1 MAVKRIVAV
10 LALATSFLA
19 TSVLGEE
26 QAKCGQASYY
36 PSEYAC
42 YDNKTLCPI
51 TFSLPTKPCGGGCYS
66 PEQYSCEDETIKDLP
81 EATSPFTLTFS
92 GVRKTFQNL
101 NVKACGRYL
110 AVGANARECHACTAA
125 GGTNCGT
132 YQNSTVLLPGGQMAS
147 DVPGHQY
154 WYINPTDG
162 ILRYTEALAGN
173 ASLWNATIPGKEF
186 AGQNVKV
193 YENGLFTWTRE
204 DATTHWWMACLVT
217 LPGGAVGTARSWR
230 IYAPTYVNME
240 RGDCELGRIFSKAV
254 DRKAGV
260 YKYP

>member
-1 MAVKRIVAV
+1 MFISALFIRRAHPSPVPRKSVRAEPSDPVGPSGPASAEIVQYGTGSKHDEDNSLHDDLQTYIKSWPSTTAQSLTCHRKRLFPPVTPKPVSMAVKRVVAV
-10 LALATSFLA
+10 LALATSLLA

-132 YQNSTVLLPGGQMAS
+132 YQNSTVLLPGGEM
-147 DVPGHQY
+147 VCC
-154 WYINPTDG
+154 
-162 ILRYTEALAGN
+162 
-173 ASLWNATIPGKEF
+173 SL
-186 AGQNVKV
+186 
-193 YENGLFTWTRE
+193 
-204 DATTHWWMACLVT
+204 
-217 LPGGAVGTARSWR
+217 
-230 IYAPTYVNME
+230 
-240 RGDCELGRIFSKAV
+240 IFQ
-254 DRKAGV
+254 
-260 YKYP
+260 PE